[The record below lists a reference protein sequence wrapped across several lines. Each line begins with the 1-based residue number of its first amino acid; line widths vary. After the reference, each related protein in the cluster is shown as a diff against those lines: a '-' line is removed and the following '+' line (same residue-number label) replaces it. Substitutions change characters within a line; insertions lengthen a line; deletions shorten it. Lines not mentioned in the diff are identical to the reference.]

1 MTLNEILLL
10 VIFIAALII
19 PSLLLKRTRQP
30 LNTYIKLAS
39 ALLLL
44 ILVWFLAPKG
54 SLPVKG
60 ILTIVVTASGIKT
73 IRDYLEFSRHTKT
86 GPHQ

>member
-10 VIFIAALII
+10 VVFIAALII
-19 PSLLLKRTRQP
+19 PPLLLKRTRQP

-39 ALLLL
+39 GLFLL

-54 SLPVKG
+54 SVPFKG
-60 ILTIVVTASGIKT
+60 ILTILVVASGIKT
-73 IRDYLEFSRHTKT
+73 LKDYLEFSRHTKT
-86 GPHQ
+86 GARQ